1 MSHKHGERDGSVE
14 VAFDVR
20 KPSGLVEFLGLLD
33 GLGGFGNKLSGLFG
47 WTCPACGTSNKD
59 TAIIEPNQSVLMQW
73 SCHEC
78 SQAMLVRFLAR
89 PSTDWITQHA
99 VAITGNAMCHMAD
112 GASTSE
118 CATRRTKRPTT
129 SSQRMFAWIAVPALA
144 AVICLGLADM
154 RRTGSSLA
162 SPSGEQGPQASTSYA
177 WLGGHWVSDDLS
189 DALYFGYVN
198 SARRSGT
205 YTRVSRTGRPTDIV
219 RFQIVH
225 EETTDDKLVL
235 REVAGPGDPMP
246 SESGSPNAIL
256 YISRQGTSMIRM
268 TTQQGEPVLT
278 VYRQVDREVPGS

>member
-1 MSHKHGERDGSVE
+1 MSHRNGEQDELIE

-20 KPSGLVEFLGLLD
+20 NPPGLVEFRGLLD
-33 GLGGFGNKLSGLFG
+33 GLAGFGNKLSGLFG
-47 WTCPACGTSNKD
+47 WACPACGTSNRD
-59 TAIIEPNQSVLMQW
+59 TAVIEPNQSALAQW

-89 PSTDWITQHA
+89 PATDWITQHA
-99 VAITGNAMCHMAD
+99 AAITGNAMCHMAD

-118 CATRRTKRPTT
+118 WATRRNKRPTT
-129 SSQRMFAWIAVPALA
+129 SSQRVFAWIAVPALA

-162 SPSGEQGPQASTSYA
+162 SPNGQQGPQASASYA
-177 WLGGHWVSDDLS
+177 WLGGHWVSDDMS

-235 REVAGPGDPMP
+235 KEVDGPNDPMDP
-246 SESGSPNAIL
+246 ESVDQNAIL